1 MGRIGLI
8 SNPKSHLN
16 RRGLAGIEEA
26 ARSAGLIHLVLDD
39 MAELLSALNQLAAAE
54 VALLIVNGGDGTLQ
68 GALTALLEDRP
79 FERLPRL
86 AVLPRGMT
94 NMSAADIGLTGR
106 PDRALARLTTLWQD
120 PERRP
125 SLVSRAVL
133 RLENIVDTPAQR
145 AMFFGAGGICGAID
159 YCRTKVHPWRIK
171 ADWASGLTLAGL
183 LASWLLTGG
192 RSDVVKPE
200 RMGVSLDN
208 GPETREDLLLVL
220 ATTLDKLVMGST
232 PFWHQKG
239 EPVRYTAISY
249 PPVRLLRSARRV
261 LYGGNQRDL
270 LADCY
275 ASRGAHRIQLRY
287 DGRLTL
293 DGQMF
298 DAAADR
304 PLVITAADRV
314 EFVRV

>member
-1 MGRIGLI
+1 MSRIGLI

-16 RRGLAGIEEA
+16 RRGLANIEEA
-26 ARSAGLIHLVLDD
+26 ARSAGLTHLVLDD
-39 MAELLSALNQLAAAE
+39 MADLLPALNELAAAE
-54 VALLIVNGGDGTLQ
+54 VELLVVNGGDGTLQ

-86 AVLPRGMT
+86 AVLARGMT
-94 NMSAADIGLTGR
+94 NMSAADVGLTGR
-106 PDRALARLTTLWQD
+106 PDRALARLATLWRD
-120 PERRP
+120 PDRSP

-133 RLENIVDTPAQR
+133 RLENIADSPVQR

-171 ADWASGLTLAGL
+171 ADWASGLTLVGL

-200 RMGVSLDN
+200 SIGVSLDN

-220 ATTLDKLVMGST
+220 ATTLDRLVMGST

-239 EPVRYTAISY
+239 EPLRYTAISY
-249 PPVRLLRSARRV
+249 PPERLLRSARQV
-261 LYGGNQRDL
+261 LYGGNERDL
-270 LADCY
+270 PARCY
-275 ASRGAHRIQLRY
+275 KSRGAHRIRLRY

-298 DAAADR
+298 DTAADQ
-304 PLVITAADRV
+304 PLVITAPDRV
-314 EFVRV
+314 DFVRV